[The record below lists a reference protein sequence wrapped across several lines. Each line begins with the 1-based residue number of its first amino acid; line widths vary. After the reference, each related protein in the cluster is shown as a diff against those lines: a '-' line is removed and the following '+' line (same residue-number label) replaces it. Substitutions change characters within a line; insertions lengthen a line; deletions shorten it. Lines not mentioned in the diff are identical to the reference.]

1 MYVLYYKKCLIMMGA
16 TQSRDC
22 ERFSHWLV
30 FSPPTLQQQQQAAV
44 FFLQEHNQPP
54 SATRTNFAIRGLMPV
69 IYFKFISQ
77 LDDSEYQKT
86 SDCPQFLQTNK

>member
-1 MYVLYYKKCLIMMGA
+1 MKVYYNKYFIMMGS

-30 FSPPTLQQQQQAAV
+30 FSLPKT
-44 FFLQEHNQPP
+44 
-54 SATRTNFAIRGLMPV
+54 ATATVSNSLLSPRTIFAIRGLMPV

-86 SDCPQFLQTNK
+86 SDHPRLLSDTVVCQVLLFKIS